1 MRGNET
7 PLSESLFLPSFK
19 ENRYVSIVSFA
30 YVQLRDCVCVCVCAR
45 ARVRPCVRVCVC
57 ACLRESSVCEAWTR
71 AGVFPPK
78 CKLSPVFESRLSPC
92 EQTIAHRR
100 HASCKSFITS
110 CLNKLLYLNLH
121 SHLIFVCLESTF
133 EKLSSLYLLCFSLP
147 DRKSVV

>member
-1 MRGNET
+1 M
-7 PLSESLFLPSFK
+7 
-19 ENRYVSIVSFA
+19 
-30 YVQLRDCVCVCVCAR
+30 
-45 ARVRPCVRVCVC
+45 
-57 ACLRESSVCEAWTR
+57 
-71 AGVFPPK
+71 
-78 CKLSPVFESRLSPC
+78 FESRLSPC

-147 DRKSVV
+147 PRDPRAFKLKSASPSPHPPGNVARVQNPRGCRRDVVLPRNRRFSAATQCTAQGRSDFEREGAPCSWQFTFSVTFCAFQRLEAIV